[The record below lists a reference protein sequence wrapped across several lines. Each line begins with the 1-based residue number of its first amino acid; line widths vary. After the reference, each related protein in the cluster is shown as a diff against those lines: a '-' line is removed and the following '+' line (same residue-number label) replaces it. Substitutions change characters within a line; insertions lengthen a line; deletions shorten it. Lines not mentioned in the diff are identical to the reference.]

1 MPLLHPALVGLGKWK
16 FGLALARRQ
25 WAPSTCAIRQV
36 SSAGVSIFFTR
47 TNSYLRRKIFL

>member
-25 WAPSTCAIRQV
+25 WAPRTCAIRQV